1 MSNEYKENQH
11 NVKLVL
17 RTNEQEGKMSIYQ
30 KKKRIKWK
38 DKWRTQNRKG
48 VNAPKCIFKNTTLWC
63 SQRRNNSGLE
73 MCEKKFSA

>member
-1 MSNEYKENQH
+1 MSNDYKENQY

-17 RTNEQEGKMSIYQ
+17 GTKEQEGEICQFTKK

-48 VNAPKCIFKNTTLWC
+48 VNASKYIF
-63 SQRRNNSGLE
+63 
-73 MCEKKFSA
+73 

>member
-1 MSNEYKENQH
+1 
-11 NVKLVL
+11 
-17 RTNEQEGKMSIYQ
+17 MSIYQ